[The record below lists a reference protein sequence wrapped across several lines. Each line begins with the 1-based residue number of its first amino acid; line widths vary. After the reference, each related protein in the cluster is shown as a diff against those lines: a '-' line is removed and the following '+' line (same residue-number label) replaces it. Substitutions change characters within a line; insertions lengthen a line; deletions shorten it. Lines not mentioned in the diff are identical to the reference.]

1 LHQRRTVECPP
12 HSGVFITHS
21 HELCLDWPLALRDR
35 CVSGSPAESDLG
47 GPVEHFIGHYGPYCD
62 YCLARWQA
70 ATMFDYCMLLAMI
83 VTGGW
88 VTSRMQSR

>member
-1 LHQRRTVECPP
+1 M
-12 HSGVFITHS
+12 
-21 HELCLDWPLALRDR
+21 
-35 CVSGSPAESDLG
+35 
-47 GPVEHFIGHYGPYCD
+47 EHFIGHYGPYCD